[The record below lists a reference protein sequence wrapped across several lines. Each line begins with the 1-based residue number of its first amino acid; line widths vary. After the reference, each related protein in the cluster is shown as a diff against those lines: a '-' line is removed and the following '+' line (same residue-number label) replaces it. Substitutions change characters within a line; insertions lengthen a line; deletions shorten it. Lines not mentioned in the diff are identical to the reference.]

1 MWLSTLLRRRPPI
14 DDLADLAEFIDRQ
27 AAFLVQKGIFEYA
40 RARAGHYAKVL
51 FREAQFLQAVDQ
63 SRWRA
68 YPLGLAMV
76 AELVEGALT
85 KQDRRQR
92 RERLDALTDLVLGV
106 FDRYPVPETVGAEI
120 WTEARSELARRLSL
134 IGLHPPK
141 WVKDIPE
148 TFARAYF
155 DLMPIHEQLR
165 GADFF
170 TIRNYLRVSMCNIHD
185 ELMRRMD
192 IHAIAAQLAPQPAE

>member
-1 MWLSTLLRRRPPI
+1 MGLRALLRRRPPI
-14 DDLADLAEFIDRQ
+14 HDLPALAAFIDQ
-27 AAFLVQKGIFEYA
+27 NAAFVVQKGIYEYA

-51 FREAQFLQAVDQ
+51 FGEVGFLQAVEQ
-63 SRWRA
+63 ARWRA

-76 AELVEGALT
+76 SELVEGVLT
-85 KQDRRQR
+85 KQDSRRR
-92 RERLDALTDLVLGV
+92 RERLEALTDLVLGV
-106 FDRYPVPETVGAEI
+106 FDRYPVPEALGAET
-120 WTEARSELARRLSL
+120 WAEARAELWRRLSL

-141 WVKDIPE
+141 WAKDIPE
-148 TFARAYF
+148 SFARAYF
-155 DLMPIHEQLR
+155 DLLPIHEQLR

-192 IHAIAAQLAPQPAE
+192 PRAILAQLAPQSE